1 MKKILLIMTLLLSL
15 LLSFGCTNV
24 EKKQKA
30 LDAEFGFSQEDFTV
44 VEEYDTHAWMGDGR
58 YYLTLDCSNNVD
70 KANEVVKDWQK
81 LPFTEDIKLI
91 MYGDVQHGSFYERK
105 DSNTKKQT
113 VSLKRFVTSRLTWK
127 SLIPWTDFYAGML
140 VSEKQRLHFVPHS
153 RRLWTENRW
162 QFLFPQRFFAGSI
175 TEQLFHVCTAIPLR

>member
-1 MKKILLIMTLLLSL
+1 MKKILLIVALLLSL
-15 LLSFGCTNV
+15 LLSFGCTNA
-24 EKKQKA
+24 EKPKQKT

-105 DSNTKKQT
+105 DSNTK
-113 VSLKRFVTSRLTWK
+113 FPE
-127 SLIPWTDFYAGML
+127 I
-140 VSEKQRLHFVPHS
+140 
-153 RRLWTENRW
+153 EN
-162 QFLFPQRFFAGSI
+162 GSYMVVNRHNGGEA
-175 TEQLFHVCTAIPLR
+175 EQVDDLPYMSSNNFTIAVYDSDTNKMYYFEYDS

>member
-1 MKKILLIMTLLLSL
+1 MKKIFLIMALSL
-15 LLSFGCTNV
+15 SFFLSFGCTNV
-24 EKKQKA
+24 EKKEKT

-105 DSNTKKQT
+105 DSNTK
-113 VSLKRFVTSRLTWK
+113 FPE
-127 SLIPWTDFYAGML
+127 I
-140 VSEKQRLHFVPHS
+140 
-153 RRLWTENRW
+153 EN
-162 QFLFPQRFFAGSI
+162 GSYMVVNRHNGGEA
-175 TEQLFHVCTAIPLR
+175 EQVDDLPYMSSNNFTIAVYDSDTNKMYYFEYDS